1 MSRLLFATDTMFH
14 RAADGTVLT
23 DGVLRGQVWL
33 SYLDA
38 FDDLIVAGRER
49 PPSRPASV
57 SAPAEADG
65 VSFALLP
72 NFNSPLKLARRIEAA
87 RIMAGLVG
95 QSDAVAVRLPTEI
108 GLLAASLARRAG
120 KPLLVEVVGSAS
132 EAFRLHGS
140 LLARLYAPVIH
151 RRMQRAVR
159 AADIALYVTQRWL
172 QSQYPSPNVV
182 VDWDDGRD
190 GAPGR
195 VQAGIPDAF
204 VQQPTAAVKDDRA
217 RRLKELAEGR
227 TPVFGTMAVLG
238 PRFKGIQFALAAFAQ
253 IARSNG
259 LPFQYRIL
267 GPGDPRPWQQMIRDL
282 GLQDCCHVDGVRQPG
297 QPVLEWLDNIDVHI
311 QPSLTESLS
320 RSTIEAMS
328 RGVGC
333 LASSAGGLPEYLGAE
348 QLHPPGDAE
357 ALAGQISALLANPR
371 EIASLSAL
379 AFEGVKRFDCD
390 LIQSRRRHLYRRLA
404 NMGRVRASHER

>member
-14 RAADGTVLT
+14 RAADGTILT

-72 NFNSPLKLARRIEAA
+72 NFNGPLRLVRRIEAA
-87 RIMAGLVG
+87 RTMAGLIE

-108 GLLAASLARRAG
+108 GLLAASLAKRAG

-140 LLARLYAPVIH
+140 LIARMYAPVIH
-151 RRMQRAVR
+151 WRMQRAVR

-172 QSQYPSPNVV
+172 QSQYPSPNAAM
-182 VDWDDGRD
+182 DWDDGTE
-190 GAPGR
+190 GLTAR
-195 VQAGIPDAF
+195 VQAGVPDAF
-204 VQQPTAAVKDDRA
+204 VHQPTASVKRDRE
-217 RRLKELAEGR
+217 RRLKQLAEGR
-227 TPVFGTMAVLG
+227 PPVFGTMAALG

-253 IARSNG
+253 IVRSNG
-259 LPFQYRIL
+259 RPFRYRIL

-282 GLQDCCHVDGVRQPG
+282 GLDDCCHLDGVRQPG
-297 QPVLEWLDNIDVHI
+297 QQVLEWLDNIDVHI

-333 LASSAGGLPEYLGAE
+333 LASSAGGLPEYLGDG
-348 QLHPPGDAE
+348 QLHPPGDVE
-357 ALAGQISALLANPR
+357 ALAGQLSALLANPG
-371 EIASLSAL
+371 EIAALSAL
-379 AFEGVKRFDCD
+379 AFEGVERFNCD
-390 LIQSRRRHLYRRLA
+390 IIQSRRRHLYQRLA
-404 NMGRVRASHER
+404 EMGRRTATPA